1 MAQTSA
7 TSAGAAGRYAKA
19 LADLA
24 EEAGALDAVERD
36 LEALATALDD
46 SEELSR
52 FIRSPLYK
60 GAQQRAV
67 MHAILDK
74 AGAHA
79 LVRGLID
86 TLIANRRLALLP
98 AVMDAF
104 RRLLAERRGELE
116 VVAITAE
123 PMSAA
128 AQKKLAGRLKDALQ
142 RKVDIVNTVDP
153 DIIGG
158 LVLRIGSRMI
168 DASVRHRLDALK
180 SALKG
185 V

>member
-1 MAQTSA
+1 MAHTSA

-19 LADLA
+19 LLELA
-24 EEAGALDAVERD
+24 AEAGAIDAVERD
-36 LEALATALDD
+36 LRSLEAALEE
-46 SEELSR
+46 SEDLFR

-60 GAQQRAV
+60 AAQQRAV
-67 MHAILDK
+67 LHAVLDGLK
-74 AGAHA
+74 AHD
-79 LVRGLID
+79 LTRRIVD

-98 AVMDAF
+98 GVIAAYQ
-104 RRLLAERRGELE
+104 RLLAERRGEME

-128 AQKKLAGRLKDALQ
+128 AQKRLAGMLKKALD

-168 DASVRHRLDALK
+168 DASVRHRLDTLK

>member
-36 LEALATALDD
+36 LKALAAALDD

-52 FIRSPLYK
+52 FIRSPLFK
-60 GAQQRAV
+60 AAQQRAV

-74 AGAHA
+74 VKPHD
-79 LVRGLID
+79 LVRGLVD

-98 AVMDAF
+98 QVIATF
-104 RRLLAERRGELE
+104 LRLLAERRGELE

-128 AQKKLAGRLKDALQ
+128 AKKKLAGKLNDALA

>member
-7 TSAGAAGRYAKA
+7 TSAGAAARYAKA

-24 EEAGALDAVERD
+24 GEAGALETVEHD
-36 LEALATALDD
+36 VQALAAALEE

-52 FIRSPLYK
+52 FIRSPLFK
-60 GAQQRAV
+60 AAQQKAV
-67 MHAILDK
+67 MGAILDK
-74 AGAHA
+74 AKAHD
-79 LVRGLID
+79 LTRRFVD

-98 AVMDAF
+98 DAITAF
-104 RRLLAERRGELE
+104 QRLLAERRGEME
-116 VVAITAE
+116 VVAITAQ

-128 AQKKLAGRLKDALQ
+128 AQKKLAGRLKDVLD

-168 DASVRHRLDALK
+168 DASVKHRLEALK

>member
-7 TSAGAAGRYAKA
+7 TSSGAAGRYAKA
-19 LADLA
+19 LLELA
-24 EEAGALDAVERD
+24 GEAGALDAVERD
-36 LEALATALDD
+36 LRSLATALEE
-46 SEELSR
+46 SEDLSR

-60 GAQQRAV
+60 AAQQRAAL
-67 MHAILDK
+67 HAVLD
-74 AGAHA
+74 
-79 LVRGLID
+79 GLKTHDLTRRFVD

-98 AVMDAF
+98 GVIAAYQ
-104 RRLLAERRGELE
+104 RLLAERRGEME

-128 AQKKLAGRLKDALQ
+128 AQKKLAGKLKEALD

-180 SALKG
+180 NALKG

>member
-19 LADLA
+19 LLELA
-24 EEAGALDAVERD
+24 EEAGALEAVERD
-36 LEALATALDD
+36 LQTLAAALAE
-46 SEELSR
+46 SEELAR
-52 FIRSPLYK
+52 FIRTPLYK
-60 GAQQRAV
+60 AAQQRAV

-74 AGAHA
+74 AKAHD
-79 LVRGLID
+79 LVRRLID

-98 AVMDAF
+98 GVVAAY
-104 RRLLAERRGELE
+104 RQLLAERRGELE
-116 VVAITAE
+116 VVAITAQ

-128 AQKKLAGRLKDALQ
+128 AQKKLAGKLKDALD

>member
-7 TSAGAAGRYAKA
+7 ISAGAAGRYAKA

-24 EEAGALDAVERD
+24 EDAGALDAVERD
-36 LEALATALDD
+36 LNALAGALDD
-46 SEELSR
+46 SDELAR
-52 FIRSPLYK
+52 FIRSPLFK
-60 GAQQRAV
+60 VVQQRAV

-74 AGAHA
+74 AQAHE
-79 LVRGLID
+79 LTRGLLD
-86 TLIANRRLALLP
+86 ALIANRRLALLP
-98 AVMDAF
+98 GVISAYQ
-104 RRLLAERRGELE
+104 RLLAERRGEME
-116 VVAITAE
+116 VVAVTAE
-123 PMSAA
+123 PMSIAA
-128 AQKKLAGRLKDALQ
+128 RKKLAGALKDALK
-142 RKVDIVNTVDP
+142 RKVDVVNTVDP

-168 DASVRHRLDALK
+168 DASVKHRLEALK